1 MPPILLTPLVLSLV
15 LPTPVQDSARRPA
28 ATPPPLRRDS
38 LQALEAV
45 KVRAP
50 QVRPTRY
57 TAPATSSATRTLTPL
72 REVPQSVTVLGA
84 PVLRDLNI
92 QSMAKAV
99 EYVPGISMG
108 QGEGHRD
115 APTIRG
121 QSSTA
126 DFFVDGVRDDAQYYR
141 DTYNVQQ
148 VDALKGANATVFGR
162 GGGGGVINRVMKRA
176 QWTPVRTGR
185 VETGSWEQRRLSL
198 DVGDAIGNVAGR
210 LNVMY
215 EAGNT
220 FRQLADLEKWGVTPT
235 AAVMLGRTMV
245 RAGVERYVDRRTV
258 DRGLPSANGR
268 PSAMDTRVHVGD
280 PSVNRAN
287 MVVNGA
293 HVQAEFDNGHGFTL
307 RTHTRAFDYD
317 KFYQNVFAN
326 SAINSAGTHFALAA
340 YNDAVDRRS
349 LFNQTDA
356 IWKADR
362 GSLRSILLMGTELSR
377 QQSDNVRLTG
387 YFDNRATSRVVPV
400 SAPTVVTPV
409 TFRPSATDADN
420 HAVATVA
427 AAFMQEQLHLGN
439 HVQLVGGVRHDRFDM
454 QVRNNRTNTT
464 LTRVDHLLSPR
475 GGLVVTPSRTLSL
488 YGSYSMSHLP
498 SSGDQFTALTTTTQ
512 TLQPE
517 QFRNR
522 EVGLKW
528 EARTGLDLTAAW
540 FTLDRSNT
548 MAPDPVDVTRLVQT
562 GRQRTTGAEFGVQ
575 GTVHSRW
582 DVIGGLAVQQASIVN
597 RTSTARVGAS
607 TPLVPHTSAS
617 LWNKVRVGGGTSLGL
632 GVVHMGQR
640 YAAID
645 NTVLLPAFTRLD
657 GALFVSLPRRFTMQL
672 NIENLADARFYTTS
686 HGNNNIMPGAPR
698 TLRLVMGVAP

>member
-1 MPPILLTPLVLSLV
+1 MPTTLLTPLILSLV
-15 LPTPVQDSARRPA
+15 LATPAQDSARRPA
-28 ATPPPLRRDS
+28 ATPQPSRRDS

-50 QVRPTRY
+50 KARPTRY

-176 QWTPVRTGR
+176 EWTPVRAGR
-185 VETGSWEQRRLSL
+185 VETGSWEQRRVSL

-220 FRQLADLEKWGVTPT
+220 FRQFADVEKWGVNPT
-235 AAVMLGRTMV
+235 AALMLGRTMV

-280 PSVNRAN
+280 PSVSRAN

-293 HVQAEFDNGHGFTL
+293 HVQAEFANGHGFTL

-326 SAINSAGTHFALAA
+326 SAINSAGTQFTLAA

-362 GSLRSILLMGTELSR
+362 GSLRSTFLVGTELSR

-387 YFDNRATSRVVPV
+387 YFDNSATSRVVPV

-409 TFRPSATDADN
+409 TFRSSATDANN

-439 HVQLVGGVRHDRFDM
+439 HVQLVAGVRHDRFGM

-475 GGLVVTPSRTLSL
+475 GGLVVTPSRTLSF
-488 YGSYSMSHLP
+488 YGSYSVSHLP
-498 SSGDQFTALTTTTQ
+498 SSGDQFTALTSTTQ

-528 EARTGLDLTAAW
+528 AARTGLDLTAAW

-582 DVIGGLAVQQASIVN
+582 DVIGGLAVQQARIVN
-597 RTSTARVGAS
+597 RTSAARVGAS

-645 NTVLLPAFTRLD
+645 NSVLLPAFTRLD
-657 GALFVSLPRRFTMQL
+657 GALYLSLSSRLTMQL